1 MDVDSTNSDGG
12 DVVDVC
18 AEFGECDHIYEF
30 PSLVEEKGETDE
42 EDEGD
47 VGGVEIPEGA
57 DVRFEQ
63 VYPDKEL
70 PYYRYSHEMNFLPS
84 QSFSRTISNSR
95 SVIVDE
101 RGRKIDPNSL
111 KKSANVTDDDD
122 EGGYEDQDVGGSS
135 NMEAVT
141 LADND
146 SINLMIALEGRNIN
160 KFIG

>member
-1 MDVDSTNSDGG
+1 MSATN
-12 DVVDVC
+12 C
-18 AEFGECDHIYEF
+18 PTTTF
-30 PSLVEEKGETDE
+30 
-42 EDEGD
+42 
-47 VGGVEIPEGA
+47 
-57 DVRFEQ
+57 
-63 VYPDKEL
+63 
-70 PYYRYSHEMNFLPS
+70 S
-84 QSFSRTISNSR
+84 QSSANSR

-111 KKSANVTDDDD
+111 KKSRNVTDDDD
-122 EGGYEDQDVGGSS
+122 GGYEDQEVGGSS

>member
-1 MDVDSTNSDGG
+1 
-12 DVVDVC
+12 
-18 AEFGECDHIYEF
+18 
-30 PSLVEEKGETDE
+30 
-42 EDEGD
+42 
-47 VGGVEIPEGA
+47 
-57 DVRFEQ
+57 
-63 VYPDKEL
+63 
-70 PYYRYSHEMNFLPS
+70 MNFLPS
-84 QSFSRTISNSR
+84 QNFSRTTSNSR

-111 KKSANVTDDDD
+111 KKSPNVTDDDD
-122 EGGYEDQDVGGSS
+122 DGEYEDQEVGGSS

>member
-1 MDVDSTNSDGG
+1 
-12 DVVDVC
+12 
-18 AEFGECDHIYEF
+18 
-30 PSLVEEKGETDE
+30 
-42 EDEGD
+42 
-47 VGGVEIPEGA
+47 
-57 DVRFEQ
+57 
-63 VYPDKEL
+63 
-70 PYYRYSHEMNFLPS
+70 MNFPLLLRTKPTNFS
-84 QSFSRTISNSR
+84 QSTSNSR

-111 KKSANVTDDDD
+111 KKSANVTDDD
-122 EGGYEDQDVGGSS
+122 EGGYEDQEVGGSS